1 MNTYLKLHQQKKGF
15 SEEKAED
22 RAEMVGKLLKTYS
35 YDTTF
40 YLLDEM
46 LKKKWSQSSKL

>member
-1 MNTYLKLHQQKKGF
+1 MNTYLKRHQQKKGF

-22 RAEMVGKLLKTYS
+22 KGRDLKTHS

-46 LKKKWSQSSKL
+46 LKKKWSQSSNH